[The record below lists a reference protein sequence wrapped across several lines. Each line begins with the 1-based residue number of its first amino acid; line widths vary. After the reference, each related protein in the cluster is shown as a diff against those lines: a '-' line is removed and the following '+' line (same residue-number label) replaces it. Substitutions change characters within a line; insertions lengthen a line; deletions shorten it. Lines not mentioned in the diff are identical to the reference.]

1 MPISFEKK
9 LPDGSQL
16 ALWQIEEDEG
26 FFLSELNLVESEL
39 DQLNRFKAA
48 HRRLEWLAV
57 RLLLKEMLGKKAS
70 IAYDE
75 FGRPELND
83 HPGFIS
89 ISHSKQMAGIYFH
102 PEKRPGL
109 DIEIISGKVEKVKHK
124 FLSNEELEQ
133 IGEKDYTEK
142 LVLYWC
148 AKECLL
154 KITGRREIDFIK
166 ELTIRPFAYTNEGS
180 FYGDI
185 RFGKFQSSHPLYYS
199 RHNKYMVVYAC

>member
-9 LPDGSQL
+9 LPDDSRL
-16 ALWQIEEDEG
+16 ALWQIEEDEE
-26 FFLSELNLVESEL
+26 FFLSELILGQGEL
-39 DQLNRFKAA
+39 DQLNRFKAS

-70 IAYDE
+70 IAYDD
-75 FGRPELND
+75 FGRPVLKD

-89 ISHSKQMAGIYFH
+89 ISHSKQIAGIYFH
-102 PEKRPGL
+102 PDKHPGL

-124 FLSNEELEQ
+124 FLSTEEMEQ
-133 IGEKDYTEK
+133 IGESDNIEK

-154 KITGRREIDFIK
+154 KITGHREIDFIK
-166 ELTIRPFAYTNEGS
+166 ELTIHPFTYTNEGS

-185 RFGKFQSSHPLYYS
+185 RFGEIQSSHHLKYC
-199 RHNKYMVVYAC
+199 RHNNYMVVYAS